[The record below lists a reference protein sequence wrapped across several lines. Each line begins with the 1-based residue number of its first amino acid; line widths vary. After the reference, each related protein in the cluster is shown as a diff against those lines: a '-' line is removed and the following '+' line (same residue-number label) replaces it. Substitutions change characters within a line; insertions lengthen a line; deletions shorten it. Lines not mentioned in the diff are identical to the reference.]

1 MNIFCRAILKKSS
14 APSGECFVCYQVR
27 LGRRVRTIETTYQ
40 LHPSEWDAQLGTV
53 VRPAGDGE
61 RSKQLVAIAK
71 HIWGDRLRFDRAAC
85 ECAMSWSSFTLD
97 DVVRTYEELRAK
109 CLFSRLM
116 EERISRNEA
125 RGGGGLRTAEADRS
139 ALNSFMRF
147 TGGEDIPVDE
157 FDSDLMR
164 DYEAYL
170 KSQGLKPGTLVFYLK
185 RNRAVYNEAVKKGL
199 VEQTHPFRDVS
210 MRQVPTPKLA
220 FEHEEIKKVAEA
232 DLSEAP
238 DLDFARWMF
247 ILSLLLQGMSFVD
260 MAYLTDKNLSLGRL
274 VYQRRKCGSQVS
286 IKWLKCMQ
294 RIIDKYRGHGG
305 PYLLPIIMQKGDER
319 FEQQQLRSMQRRV
332 NRALKKLSGMLHL
345 SHELSMNGARH
356 TWATWTRDDAS
367 LAVASLGLGHSTERM
382 TLTYLGNPNY
392 DKVDK
397 QNRKNMEYIFGKNSI
412 LPVKSGISSKR

>member
-40 LHPSEWDAQLGTV
+40 LQPSEWDAQLGTV

-109 CLFSRLM
+109 CLYSRLM

-164 DYEAYL
+164 AYEAYL

-210 MRQVPTPKLA
+210 TRQVPTPKLA
-220 FEHEEIKKVAEA
+220 FEREEIKKVAEA
-232 DLSEAP
+232 DLSDAP

-260 MAYLTDKNLSLGRL
+260 MAYLTDKNISLGRL

-332 NRALKKLSGMLHL
+332 NRALKKLSEELHL
-345 SHELSMNGARH
+345 SHLLSMNGARH

-367 LAVASLGLGHSTERM
+367 LAVASLGLGHSSERM
-382 TLTYLGNPNY
+382 TRTYLGNPNY

-397 QNRKNMEYIFGKNSI
+397 QNRENAEYLFGKE
-412 LPVKSGISSKR
+412 